1 MVPDACPD
9 VQSFRALLRGGCE
22 EPTERIMSQTDSYR
36 VVSPGRVNL
45 IGEHTDYTFGH
56 VLPMATDLHTS
67 LEATPAER
75 VTVRSSAVDDERSFE
90 TDDRE
95 PEGTWIDYVKGCYA
109 VLEEAGHEPGGFA
122 GELGG
127 TLPLGSGLSSSASL
141 ELAVMALLDDVYDL
155 GLSRERM
162 AELSQRV
169 ENDFVGVSCG
179 IMDQFA
185 IALGQDG
192 HALHID
198 TETLEYDPVP
208 FPEDI
213 QVVVYHTGVERG
225 LVDSEY
231 NQRRETVESALEALG
246 VDTSKAVREEHLAAL
261 PPLQRQRL
269 GYVVRENRR
278 VERATDALE
287 NGNID
292 LFGAILEAA
301 HEDIAENYEASCEE
315 LDFFVETAIEQGA
328 YGARLTGAG
337 WGGAAIALVES
348 AGAETFARGVHDAY
362 CERFP
367 DHEPHYHLI
376 TPSDGVTVE
385 RV

>member
-1 MVPDACPD
+1 
-9 VQSFRALLRGGCE
+9 
-22 EPTERIMSQTDSYR
+22 MSQNHSYR

-45 IGEHTDYTFGH
+45 IGEHTDYTLGH

-67 LEATPAER
+67 LEATPAEQ
-75 VTVRSSAVDDERSFE
+75 VTVRSSAVGDRRTFE

-95 PEGTWIDYVKGCYA
+95 REDAWIDYVKGCYA
-109 VLEEAGHEPGGFA
+109 VLEDAGYDPGGFD

-141 ELAVMALLDDVYDL
+141 ELAVMAFLDDAYDL

-185 IALGQDG
+185 VALGRDG

-198 TETLEYDPVP
+198 TETLDYDPVP
-208 FPEDI
+208 FPDDV

-225 LVDSEY
+225 LIDSEY
-231 NQRRETVESALEALG
+231 NQRRETVEAAMETLG
-246 VDTSKAVREEHLAAL
+246 VDTSKDVREDDLTDL
-261 PPLQRQRL
+261 PALQRQRL

-287 NGNID
+287 AGDID
-292 LFGAILEAA
+292 LFGDILQAA

-315 LDFFVETAIEQGA
+315 LDFFVDTAMEQGA

-337 WGGAAIALVES
+337 WGGAAIALVEE
-348 AGAETFARGVHDAY
+348 AGAETFARSVHDTY
-362 CERFP
+362 RDRYP
-367 DHEPHYHLI
+367 DHDSHYHLI
-376 TPSDGVTVE
+376 TPSDGVSVQ